1 MLMKQPL
8 LVHWKGG
15 CRFKMVPN
23 ILTIGRII
31 LTPVFIICLF
41 YEASWAKPAA
51 LVIFIV
57 AAITDAWDGHIARKK
72 DMVTKTGAFLDPLAD
87 KLLVSSAFISF
98 AIMGKIP
105 YWMVGLIVFRDLFI
119 TGLRMLFVSRGLA
132 MRTSKVAK
140 LKTGVQIS
148 AIIFILIYLSLNIV
162 TFFDVTIIKDS
173 IDQFNLI
180 NYAAL
185 LVTFF
190 TVYTGISYL
199 YTNREA
205 VKEFMT
211 LPRHPE

>member
-1 MLMKQPL
+1 MPMKQPL
-8 LVHWKGG
+8 SVHWKGG
-15 CRFKMVPN
+15 CRFKMLPN

-31 LTPVFIICLF
+31 LTPVFIVCLF
-41 YEASWAKPAA
+41 YEAEWAKPMA
-51 LVIFIV
+51 LLIFIV

-72 DMVTKTGAFLDPLAD
+72 DMVTKTGEFLDPLAD

-98 AIMGKIP
+98 AIM
-105 YWMVGLIVFRDLFI
+105 
-119 TGLRMLFVSRGLA
+119 MLFVSKGLT
-132 MRTSKVAK
+132 MRTSNAAK
-140 LKTGVQIS
+140 LKTGVQIF

-162 TFFDVTIIKDS
+162 TFIDVTVIKNS

-199 YTNREA
+199 YANRET

-211 LPRHPE
+211 LPQHSE